1 MDQQLEQVSV
11 DIQKIVYK
19 KAMLHACKYS
29 TEDVIGILIG
39 QINDKH
45 VNILDAYP
53 LFHSRVSLNT
63 LEISLDII
71 SSELQSDRKII
82 GVYEARANTRGIMS
96 EIVQEMLNTINQK
109 QAILMRI
116 SQIEV
121 DDNLVL
127 NAKIVS
133 LNENVKYVINSSS
146 TLEWKIIQDCLKAG
160 LHWKIIDFDAHFENV
175 QLNFRNQYLE

>member
-39 QINDKH
+39 QITDKSI
-45 VNILDAYP
+45 NIVDAYP

-63 LEISLDII
+63 LEVSLDII
-71 SSELQSDRKII
+71 SSELQNDRKII
-82 GVYEARANTRGIMS
+82 GVYEAKANFRGIMS
-96 EIVQEMLNTINQK
+96 ELAREILNNINQNK
-109 QAILMRI
+109 AILMRI

-121 DDNLVL
+121 DDTFVL

-133 LNENVKYVINSSS
+133 QNENVKHVINSSS
-146 TLEWKIIQDCLKAG
+146 TLEWWVIQDCLKAG
-160 LHWKIIDFDAHFENV
+160 LHWKIVDFDAHFENV

>member
-1 MDQQLEQVSV
+1 MDQQLEQVGV

-39 QINDKH
+39 QINDTH
-45 VNILDAYP
+45 VNIVDAYP

-63 LEISLDII
+63 LEVSLDII

-82 GVYEARANTRGIMS
+82 GVYEARANARGIMS
-96 EIVQEMLNTINQK
+96 EIAKEMLHNINQK
-109 QAILMRI
+109 QAIVLRI
-116 SQIEV
+116 SQVEV
-121 DDNLVL
+121 DDAPIL

-146 TLEWKIIQDCLKAG
+146 TLEWWVIQDCLKAG

>member
-39 QINDKH
+39 KINDK
-45 VNILDAYP
+45 NISIVDAYP
-53 LFHSRVSLNT
+53 LFHSRVSLNI
-63 LEISLDII
+63 LEVSLDII
-71 SSELQSDRKII
+71 QSELQSDIKII
-82 GVYEARANTRGIMS
+82 GIYEARANSRGIMS
-96 EIVQEMLNTINQK
+96 EIAQEMLQNINQK

-116 SQIEV
+116 SQIEL
-121 DDNLVL
+121 DDSLLL

-133 LNENVKYVINSSS
+133 LNENMKYVINSSS
-146 TLEWKIIQDCLKAG
+146 TLEWKIIEDCLKAG